1 MSEHFVPAQ
10 YFFSSGNEARR
21 GSVVL
26 YENAGRRRVGVYVS
40 GFMRLTEK
48 GYPEWYHRVIIGTS
62 EGRFAVV
69 DCDEIYEF
77 PRDKVVEYR
86 KKILRNSR

>member
-10 YFFSSGNEARR
+10 YFFPSGNEARR

-40 GFMRLTEK
+40 GFMR
-48 GYPEWYHRVIIGTS
+48 W
-62 EGRFAVV
+62 FAVI

>member
-10 YFFSSGNEARR
+10 YFFPSGNEARR

-40 GFMRLTEK
+40 GFMRFTEE
-48 GYPEWYHRVIIGTS
+48 GFQEWYHKVIIGTR
-62 EGRFAVV
+62 EGRFTVV
-69 DCDEIYEF
+69 DRDEIYEF
-77 PRDKVVEYR
+77 PRDKVIEYR
-86 KKILRNSR
+86 KKVFRNAH

>member
-48 GYPEWYHRVIIGTS
+48 GCPEWYHKVIIGTRES
-62 EGRFAVV
+62 RFTVV

-77 PRDKVVEYR
+77 PRDKVIEYR
-86 KKILRNSR
+86 KKVFRNAH

>member
-10 YFFSSGNEARR
+10 YFFLSGNEARR

-26 YENAGRRRVGVYVS
+26 YENAGQRRVGVYVS
-40 GFMRLTEK
+40 GFMRFTKE
-48 GYPEWYHRVIIGTS
+48 GFQEWYHKVIIGTR
-62 EGRFAVV
+62 EGRFTAV

-77 PRDKVVEYR
+77 PRDKVIEYR
-86 KKILRNSR
+86 KKVFRNAH

>member
-10 YFFSSGNEARR
+10 YFFPSGNEARR

-40 GFMRLTEK
+40 GFMRFTEE
-48 GYPEWYHRVIIGTS
+48 GLQEWYHKVIIGTR
-62 EGRFAVV
+62 EGRFTVV

-86 KKILRNSR
+86 KKVLRNAH

>member
-10 YFFSSGNEARR
+10 YFFPSGNEARR

-40 GFMRLTEK
+40 GFMRLTEE
-48 GYPEWYHRVIIGTS
+48 GRPEWYHKVIIGAR
-62 EGRFAVV
+62 EGKFTVV

-86 KKILRNSR
+86 KKILHNSR

>member
-10 YFFSSGNEARR
+10 YFFPSGNEARR

-40 GFMRLTEK
+40 GFTRLTEE
-48 GYPEWYHRVIIGTS
+48 GCPEWYHKVIIGTR
-62 EGRFAVV
+62 EGKFTVV